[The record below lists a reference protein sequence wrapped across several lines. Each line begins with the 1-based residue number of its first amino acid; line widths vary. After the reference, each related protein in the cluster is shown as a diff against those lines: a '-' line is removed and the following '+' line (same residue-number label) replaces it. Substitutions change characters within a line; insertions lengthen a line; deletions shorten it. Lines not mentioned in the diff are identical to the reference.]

1 MRFFGYWTVLV
12 ALSISAVAAYYS
24 IVGLVAIFAAA
35 AIPIIIM
42 GSVLEVG
49 KLTSAV
55 WLHLYWKKAPFL
67 IKSYLTIA
75 VLLLMFITSMGI
87 FGFLSK
93 AHIEQ
98 NAVAIEGKAQLERIA
113 SDIIRGEDIIARAE
127 TKIQK
132 LDTQDESLDSG
143 LQDKIA
149 TEEARIE
156 TVYTRLNEAL
166 TSLEQ
171 TLNDSVAPYQTQ
183 IEQSEVEITQIAE
196 YVRDDKIKALQGLIG
211 AKQDGQYGPKT
222 AAKVEEYRLRLIETR
237 DSALQIVT
245 TLRNEARTERQRLR
259 TNAET
264 TVDQSNQLI
273 NRLREQIG
281 TATNDD
287 VEVEIQ
293 EQRDLIKATEAELD
307 IIFEKKYELEAE
319 ARQLEAE
326 VGPVKYIAELIY
338 GNNADKNALEEAVRW
353 VIIVLVIVFDPLA
366 VVLVISGITIIEHAR
381 RPVHRESGHERTD
394 KSTDSNIQDGDVEHN
409 ERDREADDEKDLSR
423 RSVVESTK
431 EQIPDSNQTREQTD
445 TMQDAGGSS
454 EGPAEL
460 ENVPMVYEDETGK
473 YTVDT
478 SGKRNYIVNE
488 EQEKLNVT
496 ATTSKKTQ
504 QETKIKIEEV
514 VSKMK
519 AEGLWPN
526 SPVPTE
532 RVAIREVLNADKT
545 GELEDLLEKAD
556 PDTRREVYNTIINE
570 YSQRKP

>member
-307 IIFEKKYELEAE
+307 IIFEKKYQLEAE

-431 EQIPDSNQTREQTD
+431 EQIPDSNQTQEQTD

>member
-1 MRFFGYWTVLV
+1 
-12 ALSISAVAAYYS
+12 
-24 IVGLVAIFAAA
+24 
-35 AIPIIIM
+35 
-42 GSVLEVG
+42 
-49 KLTSAV
+49 
-55 WLHLYWKKAPFL
+55 
-67 IKSYLTIA
+67 
-75 VLLLMFITSMGI
+75 
-87 FGFLSK
+87 
-93 AHIEQ
+93 
-98 NAVAIEGKAQLERIA
+98 
-113 SDIIRGEDIIARAE
+113 
-127 TKIQK
+127 
-132 LDTQDESLDSG
+132 
-143 LQDKIA
+143 
-149 TEEARIE
+149 
-156 TVYTRLNEAL
+156 
-166 TSLEQ
+166 
-171 TLNDSVAPYQTQ
+171 
-183 IEQSEVEITQIAE
+183 
-196 YVRDDKIKALQGLIG
+196 
-211 AKQDGQYGPKT
+211 
-222 AAKVEEYRLRLIETR
+222 
-237 DSALQIVT
+237 
-245 TLRNEARTERQRLR
+245 
-259 TNAET
+259 
-264 TVDQSNQLI
+264 
-273 NRLREQIG
+273 
-281 TATNDD
+281 
-287 VEVEIQ
+287 VEIQ

>member
-307 IIFEKKYELEAE
+307 IIFEKKYQLEAE

-431 EQIPDSNQTREQTD
+431 EQIPDSNQTQEQTD

-473 YTVDT
+473 YTFDT

>member
-98 NAVAIEGKAQLERIA
+98 NAVAIEGQAQLERIT

-166 TSLEQ
+166 SSLEK
-171 TLNDSVAPYQTQ
+171 TLNDSVDPYQTQ
-183 IEQSEVEITQIAE
+183 IEQSEVELTQIAE

-211 AKQDGQYGPKT
+211 AKQDGRYGPKT

-237 DSALQIVT
+237 DSALEIVT
-245 TLRNEARTERQRLR
+245 TLRNDARTERQRLR

-264 TVDQSNQLI
+264 IVDQSNQLI

-307 IIFEKKYELEAE
+307 IIFEKKYQLEAE

-366 VVLVISGITIIEHAR
+366 VVLVISGITIIEHTR
-381 RPVHRESGHERTD
+381 RPVHRENGHERTN
-394 KSTDSNIQDGDVEHN
+394 KSTNSNIQDGDVEHN

-423 RSVVESTK
+423 RGNVESAK
-431 EQIPDSNQTREQTD
+431 EQIPDSSETEKRTIAEQD
-445 TMQDAGGSS
+445 TGTSS
-454 EGPAEL
+454 KGPAEL
-460 ENVPMVYEDETGK
+460 ENIPMVYEDASGK

-570 YSQRKP
+570 YSQRKI